1 MQFFNIEHSRSNYR
15 DLLIGVPQGSA
26 MGPVLYLM
34 CTITISE
41 VIKKHKLNYHL
52 YANDTQLYVAFKN
65 DDIDSITD
73 RIVDCVSDI
82 CLRMERNEL
91 KLKKEKTDI
100 LLIHSEFR
108 NSPSLDEIILG
119 NEQLTMARTVTNL
132 GIIFDREISFNY
144 QINQLCRTSFFL
156 LRNLFKIR
164 KYLTDEATSKVVH
177 AFVTTKLEYCN
188 HLYFGL
194 PKYQVNKMQ
203 RVQNTAAR
211 LATRSSKHDHI
222 TPLLQ
227 QLHWLPVSYRVVF
240 KILLLVYK
248 ARHGLCPG
256 YVSELLQERKS
267 SPALRS
273 SSPGLLA
280 TPTSRTKT
288 NGERTFSVSA
298 PKLWNGL
305 PNHVRNVGTLPFFK
319 KNRKT
324 FFILYIYRQL
334 LSSFLN

>member
-15 DLLIGVPQGSA
+15 DLLIGVPQGSV

-34 CTITISE
+34 YTITISE

-52 YANDTQLYVAFKN
+52 YADDTQLYVAFKN

-73 RIVDCVSDI
+73 RIADCVSDI
-82 CLRMERNEL
+82 CLWMERNEL
-91 KLKKEKTDI
+91 KLNKEKTDI

-164 KYLTDEATSKVVH
+164 KYLADEATSKVVH

-203 RVQNTAAR
+203 RIQNTAAW
-211 LATRSSKHDHI
+211 LVTCSSKHDHI

-305 PNHVRNVGTLPFFK
+305 PNHVRNVGTLPLFK
-319 KNRKT
+319 KNLKT
-324 FFILYIYRQL
+324 FLFYIFIGSYWVH
-334 LSSFLN
+334 F

>member
-1 MQFFNIEHSRSNYR
+1 
-15 DLLIGVPQGSA
+15 

-73 RIVDCVSDI
+73 RIADCVSDI
-82 CLRMERNEL
+82 CLWMERNEL
-91 KLKKEKTDI
+91 KLKKQKTDI

-188 HLYFGL
+188 YLYFGL

-211 LATRSSKHDHI
+211 LVTRSSKHDHI

-227 QLHWLPVSYRVVF
+227 QLHWLPVSYRIVF
-240 KILLLVYK
+240 KILLLVMDCALGMSLSYYG
-248 ARHGLCPG
+248 RENH
-256 YVSELLQERKS
+256 LQRCAQVLQDS
-267 SPALRS
+267 
-273 SSPGLLA
+273 
-280 TPTSRTKT
+280 
-288 NGERTFSVSA
+288 
-298 PKLWNGL
+298 
-305 PNHVRNVGTLPFFK
+305 
-319 KNRKT
+319 
-324 FFILYIYRQL
+324 
-334 LSSFLN
+334 